1 MPWWSAGDFEK
12 SILFISCIRIFWC
25 HKNQLLSLFLICKN
39 YTCSIHQGLTPSR
52 HNALTWSAG
61 YLEKTLLLMY
71 QFNIFFWWN
80 IALFSHFC
88 VLHNCNTAVFLD
100 FFLFFLQLI
109 FSHVLL
115 FSHVFSSLYDGLVAM
130 AWYGVRWRRGGL
142 RLIVSNC
149 NNVFVLNRQMYLSKL
164 LNLSV
169 QIDNDDDLRWPG
181 LDWVGG

>member
-39 YTCSIHQGLTPSR
+39 YTCSIHQGPTPSR

-61 YLEKTLLLMY
+61 DLEKTLLLMY

-115 FSHVFSSLYDGLVAM
+115 FSHVFSSLYDDDQHGLV
-130 AWYGVRWRRGGL
+130 WGEVEERWFASDCL
-142 RLIVSNC
+142 ELQQCICPKSS
-149 NNVFVLNRQMYLSKL
+149 NVFV
-164 LNLSV
+164 
-169 QIDNDDDLRWPG
+169 
-181 LDWVGG
+181 

>member
-39 YTCSIHQGLTPSR
+39 YTCSIHQGPTPSR

-61 YLEKTLLLMY
+61 DLEKTLLLMY

-88 VLHNCNTAVFLD
+88 VLHNCNTAVFLVFFPVFFSS
-100 FFLFFLQLI
+100 FFLMFCFFLM
-109 FSHVLL
+109 FSQVYTMMI
-115 FSHVFSSLYDGLVAM
+115 SDGLV
-130 AWYGVRWRRGGL
+130 WSEVEERWFASDCL
-142 RLIVSNC
+142 ELQQCICPKSS
-149 NNVFVLNRQMYLSKL
+149 NVFV
-164 LNLSV
+164 
-169 QIDNDDDLRWPG
+169 
-181 LDWVGG
+181 